1 MKTVALIPAAGSSSR
16 FRELGKH
23 YAKTVLPF
31 RGRPIIAHI
40 VERIIEAKSDID
52 KIFVIVNNSTH
63 REQIEEALGTCD
75 FGSIGLCVVHEFNEE
90 EIDIKRGPAKTIVAG
105 LELIRSRYQ
114 EDVEVLVHLSDS
126 LFKTT
131 DISSMFVEKSAT
143 IGTQLVDDQKRW
155 CVIDKDNRFHN
166 KPTENIQ
173 GAEALS
179 GLYKFRLSSIDTSR
193 AVFSDKESQ
202 ISDLLLTINDHIEP
216 ICAPIELDFGT
227 LEEYIA
233 NRGIKTTRSFNTVFE
248 HGDCVVKTT
257 ICGSDVE
264 FDSKLR
270 REINWYSHAPS
281 GLKPYLPS
289 IYSHSDLS
297 DTRERAS
304 FKMEKIKGVNL
315 RDLALYLDRTE
326 ETWEEIFTAYRE
338 KIYSKSI
345 RRSQSFRSNVF
356 WLDMFEKTQKRVKE
370 TNISCGNTV
379 GEFTERFREFCYAR
393 DSSNNTDWIHGDLHF
408 ANMFYDL
415 HYRELKLIDPRGD
428 LCGDLFYDLAKL
440 NHSVNG
446 NYDCIDSQLYY
457 FDQNGEVK
465 YFMNERRGIVDA
477 YEKMLVDI
485 GLSEQDRRD
494 LNLVTASLFLSM
506 IPLHFHNNTN
516 QRLFYSEFE
525 RFFSLYTS

>member
-40 VERIIEAKSDID
+40 VERIIEAKTDID

-75 FGSIGLCVVHEFNEE
+75 FGSVGLCVVHEFNEE

-105 LELIRSRYQ
+105 LDLIRSRYQ

-126 LFKTT
+126 LFKSSN
-131 DISSMFVEKSAT
+131 IASMFYEKCACV
-143 IGTQLVDDQKRW
+143 GTQLVDDQKRW
-155 CVIDKDNRFHN
+155 CVVDKDNRFHN
-166 KPTENIQ
+166 KPIENIQ

-179 GLYKFRLSSIDTSR
+179 GLYKFRLSSIDNQR
-193 AVFSDKESQ
+193 AVFCEQESQ
-202 ISDLLLTINDHIEP
+202 ISDLLMTINDHIEL
-216 ICAPIELDFGT
+216 ICSPIELDFGT

-233 NRGIKTTRSFNTVFE
+233 NRGIKTARSFNAVFD
-248 HGDCVVKTT
+248 HGDCVIKTT
-257 ICGSDVE
+257 ICGSSVE
-264 FDSKLR
+264 YDSKLR
-270 REINWYSHAPS
+270 REINWYAHAQS
-281 GLKPYLPS
+281 EMKPYLPT
-289 IYSHSDLS
+289 IYYHSDLS

-326 ETWEEIFTAYRE
+326 ETWTEIFTAYRE
-338 KIYSKSI
+338 KIYLRSI
-345 RRSQSFRSNVF
+345 RRSQSFRSNMF
-356 WLDMFEKTQKRVKE
+356 WLDMFEKTHKRVKE
-370 TNISCGNTV
+370 TNTNAGTV
-379 GEFTERFREFCYAR
+379 VEQFLEKFREFCYER
-393 DSSNNTDWIHGDLHF
+393 DRLNNTDWMHGDLHF

-446 NYDCIDSQLYY
+446 NYDCIDNQLYY

-477 YEKMLVDI
+477 FEKMLVDV